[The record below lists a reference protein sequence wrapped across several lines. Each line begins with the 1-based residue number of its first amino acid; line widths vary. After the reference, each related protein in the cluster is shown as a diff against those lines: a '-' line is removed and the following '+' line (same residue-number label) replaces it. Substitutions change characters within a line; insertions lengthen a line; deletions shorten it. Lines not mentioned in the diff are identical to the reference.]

1 MINTFYFTITLSS
14 TLVHNTQSSSIFDV
28 ILYER
33 EYELVYSIISKT
45 SYY

>member
-1 MINTFYFTITLSS
+1 MYDKTLSS

-33 EYELVYSIISKT
+33 ESILHNI
-45 SYY
+45 